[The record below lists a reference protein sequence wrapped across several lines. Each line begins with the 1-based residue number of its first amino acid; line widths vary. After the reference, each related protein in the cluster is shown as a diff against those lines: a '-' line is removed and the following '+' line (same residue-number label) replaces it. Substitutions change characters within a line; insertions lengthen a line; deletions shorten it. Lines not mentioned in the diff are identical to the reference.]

1 MAALNNGAI
10 KPHLSFLCLPLTPRS
25 QTGHSSSPHLSL
37 SARSSTMD
45 KLAWAPLDT
54 YPWRCC

>member
-10 KPHLSFLCLPLTPRS
+10 KPLLSFLWLPLTPSS
-25 QTGHSSSPHLSL
+25 QTGHSSSSHLSQ

-45 KLAWAPLDT
+45 KLAWGSLDT
-54 YPWRCC
+54 YPWHCC